1 MKALGLIISL
11 NPYRGRRVSIVG
23 VKGRRR
29 RAPAIEP
36 ESRRV
41 GVEGLCRQGERL
53 VEVLGET
60 VRVMA

>member
-1 MKALGLIISL
+1 M
-11 NPYRGRRVSIVG
+11 G